1 LGFHKFKEVILL
13 TITYELGDSLY
24 INITNRC
31 KNRCDFCVRQNPDW
45 IKDNLWLEREPTAE
59 EIIEDLKKRDLGKYK
74 EIVYCGYGEPTEKI
88 DELIESAKFIKSQGD
103 YKIRINTN
111 GLGNLIHKRD
121 ITPLFRGLI
130 DVVSISLNAKNA
142 KEYDVICHS
151 VYGEEAFYALIEFA
165 KLCKDKVGEVVFTV
179 VDILPKEDIEE
190 CKKIAEEAGARL
202 RVREMIN

>member
-1 LGFHKFKEVILL
+1 M

-88 DELIESAKFIKSQGD
+88 DELIESAKFIKSQGA
-103 YKIRINTN
+103 YKI
-111 GLGNLIHKRD
+111 
-121 ITPLFRGLI
+121 
-130 DVVSISLNAKNA
+130 
-142 KEYDVICHS
+142 
-151 VYGEEAFYALIEFA
+151 
-165 KLCKDKVGEVVFTV
+165 
-179 VDILPKEDIEE
+179 
-190 CKKIAEEAGARL
+190 
-202 RVREMIN
+202 